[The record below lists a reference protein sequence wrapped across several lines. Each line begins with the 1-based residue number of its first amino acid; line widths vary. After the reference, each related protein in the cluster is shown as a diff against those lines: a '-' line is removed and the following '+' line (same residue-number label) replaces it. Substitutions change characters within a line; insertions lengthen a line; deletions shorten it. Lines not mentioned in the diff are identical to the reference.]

1 MSVSKNS
8 GTPKMD
14 GENNGKP
21 IEMDDFG
28 GTIILGNTHVQ
39 DHGTSPQ

>member
-1 MSVSKNS
+1 
-8 GTPKMD
+8 MD